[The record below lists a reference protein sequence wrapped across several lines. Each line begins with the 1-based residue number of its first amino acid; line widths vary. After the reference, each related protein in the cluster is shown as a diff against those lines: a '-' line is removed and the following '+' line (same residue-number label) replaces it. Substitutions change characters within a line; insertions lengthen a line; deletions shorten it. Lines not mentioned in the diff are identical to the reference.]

1 MTPVHRSRA
10 RVGLA
15 AASLALLVACGG
27 GGGGGSS
34 AGSGGSS
41 SADAHN
47 FSVDSPNVVAMM
59 IGNGPSGVQGAF
71 NIPYTSVTV
80 CLPNSTTCATIANL
94 LVDTGSSGLRLIK
107 SQIPAA
113 LACSNGAGL
122 CPIADPNPSNAGN
135 TIGEC
140 LPFADGYAWG
150 AVSTAGVKIG
160 GESAAS
166 VPIQIIDDSQP
177 PSPAVPDSCAVGTDL
192 NSVSAFDAN
201 GVLGVGLFVQ
211 DCGAD
216 CASGN
221 DPPDV
226 YYTCPSSGQC
236 TPTTLPISDQVSNP
250 VASFSVDNNGVILQL
265 PAIAATGAATANGYL
280 VFGIGTQSNN
290 ALQGATTLTTNPEG
304 EFSASFDGNDSLSAF
319 IDSGSNA
326 LFFPDSTLPICQ
338 DAMQFYCP
346 GSSSSLSAT
355 SLSAM
360 NQGVSGATSNV
371 SFQAANLDYLAANDG
386 SNFALNDVTGSSAT
400 VIGSSTSYFD
410 WGLPF
415 FYGRTV
421 FIGIESDTA
430 GPYFAY

>member
-1 MTPVHRSRA
+1 MTAAHRGSA
-10 RVGLA
+10 PVGLV
-15 AASLALLVACGG
+15 AASLALLAACGG
-27 GGGGGSS
+27 GGGGGSG
-34 AGSGGSS
+34 GSGSNS

-47 FSVDSPNVVAMM
+47 FSVDSPNVVAMT
-59 IGNGPSGVQGAF
+59 IGNGPSGVQSAF
-71 NIPYTSVTV
+71 NIPYASVTV
-80 CLPNSTTCATIANL
+80 CLPNSSTCGTITNL

-113 LACSNGAGL
+113 LACNNGAGL
-122 CPIADPNPSNAGN
+122 CPMADPNPSNVGN

-166 VPIQIIDDSQP
+166 VPIQIVDDSQP

-211 DCGAD
+211 DCGAG
-216 CASGN
+216 CTSAN
-221 DPPDV
+221 NPPPV
-226 YYTCPSSGQC
+226 YYTCSSSGQC
-236 TPTTLPISDQVSNP
+236 TPTALAISDQVANP
-250 VASFSVDNNGVILQL
+250 VASFAADNNGVILQL
-265 PAIAATGAATANGYL
+265 PAIAANGAATASGYL
-280 VFGIGTQSNN
+280 VFGIGTQSDN
-290 ALQGATTLTTNPEG
+290 ALQGATTLTTNDAG
-304 EFSASFDGNDSLSAF
+304 EFTASFDGNNSLNAF

-326 LFFPDSTLPICQ
+326 LFFPDSTLSTCQ

-346 GSSSSLSAT
+346 GSSTSLSAT

-360 NQGVSGATSNV
+360 NQGASGATSNV
-371 SFQAANLDYLAANDG
+371 SFQVANLDYLADNDG
-386 SNFALNDVTGSSAT
+386 SNFALADVAGTSST
-400 VIGSSTSYFD
+400 SIGSSTSYFD

-421 FIGIESDTA
+421 FIGIESEA
-430 GPYFAY
+430 AAPYFAY